1 MSRPQPAAEAETLT
15 APTVREAMTFG
26 GFKAA
31 RLIGGGQGLDRRI
44 EWVRVMETPET
55 GRRLRPGDLLL
66 TTAYPIKDDRKAQIE
81 LVATVAEAGGA
92 GVVVKPERY
101 IPDVPAEM
109 AQEADRHSLPLFT
122 IPQEVPWPDLMAPL
136 LERIINAEHW
146 RLKRSMDIHRRFT
159 ELVLDGKGIHE
170 ICRTLS
176 ELLGSAVSVEDTS
189 FHLLAHAGGS
199 GDPHRRETIARHGTP
214 PRVLFDELLKE
225 NAPKAAFSDE
235 PISRSDSD
243 IVTIIYTSGTSG
255 EPKGVCLNVGNLSYM
270 LARTTERLGQLMSVK
285 GGGSPDRVF
294 HYLPFNFAA
303 SWLLLLSCLTRE
315 TTLTLSTDLNKLAE
329 EIRLSSPNY
338 FLNVPTLL
346 ERVRRGV
353 EEALSKRAAPIQ
365 TLFGKSREAW
375 QRQNTGHASALDKS
389 WLWLARKMIFDKIRE
404 RFGRD
409 LRALICGSAPL
420 APETQQFFLML
431 RIPVL
436 QAYGLTETTGICTM
450 DDPREPAEPGYV
462 GAAIPG
468 IEMKTGQN
476 EEILTRGPH
485 IFTGYWN
492 RQEET
497 ARLLRDGWFHTGDQG
512 EMNARGKWRISGRIK
527 NLIVLNSGHKT
538 APEPIEENIARLL
551 PAAQQVVIVGNGR
564 GYLGALIAGS
574 VEAAAVQAALNL
586 VNRELPHYR
595 QVRKFELL
603 GDAFT
608 PESGLLTA
616 NGKLRRDAVNKRYAA
631 EINAMYEDKK
641 EREAVSRQHA

>member
-1 MSRPQPAAEAETLT
+1 MPTFLENIFAQLKRADARVVLREIRGEQFVSATGGELLEMVGQVRTFLRNSGLQPGDRCALLAPNSIQWVAFDLALIAEGVIVVPLYSRQAPGELADMMKDCQPRRLFVSDAVLGEAV
-15 APTVREAMTFG
+15 AQAWREA
-26 GFKAA
+26 
-31 RLIGGGQGLDRRI
+31 
-44 EWVRVMETPET
+44 
-55 GRRLRPGDLLL
+55 
-66 TTAYPIKDDRKAQIE
+66 
-81 LVATVAEAGGA
+81 
-92 GVVVKPERY
+92 
-101 IPDVPAEM
+101 
-109 AQEADRHSLPLFT
+109 
-122 IPQEVPWPDLMAPL
+122 
-136 LERIINAEHW
+136 
-146 RLKRSMDIHRRFT
+146 
-159 ELVLDGKGIHE
+159 
-170 ICRTLS
+170 
-176 ELLGSAVSVEDTS
+176 
-189 FHLLAHAGGS
+189 
-199 GDPHRRETIARHGTP
+199 P